1 MPDSTRHDQAEA
13 AIEAMGGLDA
23 ALQGTPSPL
32 DGLTSTP
39 TEAGTTQEIP
49 TALPTEAAP
58 RTVPKW
64 NELER
69 NELGQWV
76 RGHPTAQATPES
88 VESQTESPQQAPTDT
103 SFIDENFDPS
113 SLPPELQPGYKQMQ
127 GHFTRRMQEIKA
139 QEEQYAQF
147 GDPQEIAQAVE
158 LRNVLRDPSN
168 YKQLHQELSEYLG
181 ASTGAT
187 PQEASQEAH
196 RQLENATQ
204 PQPGLAPSLAQLDDE
219 FEPVKTE
226 FARLQG
232 ELASMKTEFNTYKEQ
247 REAQELELALV
258 GEIQRQVGTLRQ
270 QRPDYTDQDID
281 GIFELSTFYNGDIQ
295 QAQKRYDDIFTDR
308 MSRYLASKQ
317 SPAEPSGIFAGGSVT
332 TAQPQGTRTWAEAKA
347 AALAVA
353 DQLDNGQ

>member
-1 MPDSTRHDQAEA
+1 MPDSNRHDQAEA

-23 ALQGTPSPL
+23 ALQGTTSPL
-32 DGLTSTP
+32 EAAPPSTP
-39 TEAGTTQEIP
+39 IEVSTTQE
-49 TALPTEAAP
+49 TQAAPTETAS
-58 RTVPKW
+58 RVVPKW

-76 RGHPTAQATPES
+76 RGHPTAQAEATPGTEA
-88 VESQTESPQQAPTDT
+88 QIESPQQAPIDT
-103 SFIDENFDPS
+103 SFIDENFDPNA
-113 SLPPELQPGYKQMQ
+113 LPPELQAGYKQMQ

-139 QEEQYAQF
+139 QEEQYAQL

-196 RQLENATQ
+196 RQLESVQQ
-204 PQPGLAPSLAQLDDE
+204 PAPSLAQLDDE

-226 FARLQG
+226 FARLQSQ
-232 ELASMKTEFNTYKEQ
+232 LAEMQTEFKTYKDQ

-270 QRPDYTDQDID
+270 KRPDYTDKDID
-281 GIFELSTFYNGDIQ
+281 GIFELSTFYNGNID
-295 QAQKRYDDIFTDR
+295 QAQQRYDDIFTDR

-332 TAQPQGTRTWAEAKA
+332 TAQSQGTRTWAEAKA